1 MLAKSTADVALST
14 ERRVDSRNQLVACR
28 ILEHVSQ
35 RTRRETTLDQ
45 DRLGMYGYQ
54 DDPSIRV
61 VATDKHGGADP
72 IEAWHG
78 DVGNDYVG
86 RKAGDRIDES
96 AAVPNEGDYI
106 EARLEQR
113 AQLLGRFRMV
123 VGQQHRR
130 AAQGLFVTCHC
141 ASVPEPR
148 SVAKAQNYG
157 RGNRK
162 TRRPRSVKL
171 RSDRR

>member
-1 MLAKSTADVALST
+1 MIAGSIRFRISCMLAKSTADVALST

-45 DRLGMYGYQ
+45 DRLGMYGYE

-78 DVGNDYVG
+78 DLGNDYVG
-86 RKAGDRIDES
+86 RKAGDRID
-96 AAVPNEGDYI
+96 
-106 EARLEQR
+106 
-113 AQLLGRFRMV
+113 
-123 VGQQHRR
+123 
-130 AAQGLFVTCHC
+130 
-141 ASVPEPR
+141 
-148 SVAKAQNYG
+148 
-157 RGNRK
+157 
-162 TRRPRSVKL
+162 
-171 RSDRR
+171 